1 MSRVSMRPISTYN
14 ANASR
19 SIDDDDIMTVAGSIQ
34 SIGTTTSNRSNKIQE
49 LRKKRME
56 ITKKKNRLP
65 SYQKSYSM
73 ESEDMSV
80 GSLQS
85 MVSSASSRSR
95 IEELRRK
102 RMEITKRKNRL
113 QSSIHSSPQLYKSYS
128 MESDDDSFASRQ
140 SLGSPTD
147 NGIPISISVQTQNSE
162 VNVLSDHSLCNSNAS
177 SDSSH
182 RSGAHT
188 ALSQHSVHKN
198 DNKHTTISKESK
210 RQCKQSSDTSVC
222 GSLSGK
228 EVLRFGKYKGKTYWY
243 VLRNDSTYS
252 YITMVDSEQ
261 SDNPDMIHF
270 GKWVKDHL
278 AFYCGCEYKD
288 ESIPS

>member
-1 MSRVSMRPISTYN
+1 MS
-14 ANASR
+14 A
-19 SIDDDDIMTVAGSIQ
+19 AGSSSIQ
-34 SIGTTTSNRSNKIQE
+34 SIGSSASNRSKIEE
-49 LRKKRME
+49 LRKKRLE

-95 IEELRRK
+95 IEELRKK

-113 QSSIHSSPQLYKSYS
+113 QSSIHSSPRLYKSYS
-128 MESDDDSFASRQ
+128 MESDDDSFVSRQ
-140 SLGSPTD
+140 SLGSPT
-147 NGIPISISVQTQNSE
+147 NYGIPISISLQTQSSG
-162 VNVLSDHSLCNSNAS
+162 VTALSDHLLCDSNAASDTSNS
-177 SDSSH
+177 S
-182 RSGAHT
+182 
-188 ALSQHSVHKN
+188 VYKN
-198 DNKHTTISKESK
+198 GNKHETMSEEVKGK
-210 RQCKQSSDTSVC
+210 CKQSSDTSVC

-228 EVLRFGKYKGKTYWY
+228 EVLRFGKYKGKTYWH
-243 VLRNDSTYS
+243 VLQNDSTYS

-261 SDNPDMIHF
+261 SDNPDIIHF

-278 AFYCGCEYKD
+278 AFYCGCKYKD
-288 ESIPS
+288 VS